1 MSNFHLQK
9 CHNFDHLFDCKNLE
23 MQFTKFIPS
32 AEVNLLSKKTLNESS
47 NVRQNTESL
56 VNSMKISANDTSAG
70 GSKTGYL

>member
-1 MSNFHLQK
+1 
-9 CHNFDHLFDCKNLE
+9 